1 MGLVVKNLPPEK
13 SPGPG
18 GLRIKFY
25 KHLRNSTNSTQ
36 TLPGN
41 VDEGNTSHSFCD
53 SEFRG
58 LQSLIEI
65 LHDKR
70 HTEPHGQTQRL

>member
-1 MGLVVKNLPPEK
+1 MASLMNCT
-13 SPGPG
+13 
-18 GLRIKFY
+18 
-25 KHLRNSTNSTQ
+25 KHEEISNANHTQ